1 MVTDLYI
8 VLRDKGGMTRVK
20 NHFRSSNSIASD
32 DQPSTS
38 YTIVFRHD
46 VEDVSPDLLV
56 LALMSTHVSNVGE
69 AHIA

>member
-20 NHFRSSNSIASD
+20 NHFWLSNSIASD
-32 DQPSTS
+32 NQPSTS

-46 VEDVSPDLLV
+46 VKDVSPDLLL